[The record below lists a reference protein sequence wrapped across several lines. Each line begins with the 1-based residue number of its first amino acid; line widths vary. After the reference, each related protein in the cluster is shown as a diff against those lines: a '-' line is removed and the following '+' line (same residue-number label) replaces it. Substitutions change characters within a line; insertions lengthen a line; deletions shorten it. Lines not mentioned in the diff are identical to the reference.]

1 MLGGLLL
8 RFCIPIDYRAHGG
21 LGFPTVDPRAGVFK
35 ALGVEIIGT
44 FTLVFMVFALAVDKR
59 AAKFVYAMCIGGSLG
74 AAVLAF
80 GPISGAALNPARWF
94 GPCLI
99 GAIMDDCDKTTNNLS
114 AVDIATC
121 NKHVIGDTK
130 LGVTPPLL
138 HFWIYLAGP
147 LGGGVVAALM
157 YRFLFLFDQPADDEK
172 KTN

>member
-1 MLGGLLL
+1 LLGGLLL

-21 LGFPTVDPRAGVFK
+21 LGFPTVNPYAGVFK

-80 GPISGAALNPARWF
+80 GPVSGAALNPARWF

-99 GAIMDDCDKTTNNLS
+99 SVILNDCNKGHGNLS
-114 AVDIATC
+114 AVDIAEC
-121 NKHVIGDTK
+121 NKHNDTSN
-130 LGVTPPLL
+130 LL
-138 HFWIYLAGP
+138 HFWVYLAGP

>member
-8 RFCIPIDYRAHGG
+8 QFCIPIDYRAHGG
-21 LGFPTVDPRAGVFK
+21 LGFPTVNPHAGVFK

-99 GAIMDDCDKTTNNLS
+99 GAIMDDCNNENTNLS
-114 AVDIATC
+114 AVDVKEC
-121 NKHVIGDTK
+121 NKHVVGDATH
-130 LGVTPPLL
+130 TAPLL
-138 HFWIYLAGP
+138 HFWVYLAGP
-147 LGGGVVAALM
+147 LGGGVVAALT

-172 KTN
+172 KNN

>member
-1 MLGGLLL
+1 LLGGLLL

-21 LGFPTVDPRAGVFK
+21 LGFPTVNPYAGVFK

-99 GAIMDDCDKTTNNLS
+99 GAILDDCSTGSSNLS
-114 AVDIATC
+114 ALDIKEC
-121 NKHVIGDTK
+121 NKHVNGDATH
-130 LGVTPPLL
+130 TAPLL
-138 HFWIYLAGP
+138 HFWVYLAGP

-172 KTN
+172 KNN

>member
-1 MLGGLLL
+1 LLGGLLL
-8 RFCIPIDYRAHGG
+8 QFCIPIDYRAHGG
-21 LGFPTVDPRAGVFK
+21 LGFPTVNPHAGVFR

-59 AAKFVYAMCIGGSLG
+59 ATKFVYAMCIGGSLG

-99 GAIMDDCDKTTNNLS
+99 GFIMNDCSKPGTNLS
-114 AVDIATC
+114 AVDVAKC
-121 NKHVIGDTK
+121 NKHVAGNATHSA
-130 LGVTPPLL
+130 PLV
-138 HFWIYLAGP
+138 HFWVYLAGP
-147 LGGGVVAALM
+147 LGGGVIAALM

-172 KTN
+172 KNN